1 MIRKPSRKQW
11 ESEEDMTM
19 TINRIFTVVTLL
31 FVLVV
36 MTAPTVAAQEMTKEQ
51 WQEEMKTYS
60 ARKIELQAQLAKVED
75 ELKAAKASAESIDGD
90 IRACEDALFSLLGV
104 TREEYEAFM
113 RDLDA
118 MEKRVTELQ
127 AMSDAQLMNYKDEIM
142 RMDTRSK
149 DMAKH
154 KIAMIPRIKTRIGTL
169 QNNIAGLLKS
179 LGGREKTYTVGTWSR
194 DRDCLW
200 NIAKKRDI
208 YANAWM
214 WPKIWQGNRDK
225 IKDPDIIQPKWVL
238 KIPAGSELS
247 REEKSAANSY
257 YRNKGGA
264 GN

>member
-1 MIRKPSRKQW
+1 MKNI
-11 ESEEDMTM
+11 MTLA
-19 TINRIFTVVTLL
+19 FLCAA
-31 FVLVV
+31 VV
-36 MTAPTVAAQEMTKEQ
+36 MMSAQTLVAQEMTKEQ
-51 WQEEMKTYS
+51 WQEEMKIYT
-60 ARKIELQAQLAKVED
+60 ARKAEFQAQLAQLE
-75 ELKAAKASAESIDGD
+75 EEIKAAKASAEAKDAD
-90 IRACEDALFSLLGV
+90 VRACEDALFSLLGV
-104 TREEYEAFM
+104 TREEYEAYM

-142 RMDTRSK
+142 RMDGRSK
-149 DMAKH
+149 EMAKH
-154 KIAMIPRIKTRIGTL
+154 KIAMIPRVKSRVDAL
-169 QNNIAGLLKS
+169 QNNIAGLMKS

-200 NIAKKRDI
+200 NIAKKKDI

-238 KIPAGSELS
+238 KIPAGTELS
-247 REEKSAANSY
+247 KEEKSAANSY
-257 YRNKGGA
+257 YRKKAAMAQGGA